1 MSCRVCGQ
9 AELGAG
15 MLLQD
20 AFARRAAENPDAQAL
35 VSAEMRVS
43 YREVSRRSDALA
55 ASLVKDGVGRGD
67 RVALFMDNS
76 VAAVVALYAILK
88 AGAVMVPINPL
99 TKCDK
104 LAFILADAEATA
116 FIGDSHLRRVFE
128 SAWETYRPRVV
139 IVSGG
144 DGRDAKDGERVMDEM
159 TTTGACPAVGTIDQD
174 LAAII
179 YTSGSTGTPK
189 GVMLTHHNMVSAAR
203 SVSGYLGLIAADRI
217 LCGLPL
223 AFDYGLYQVL
233 MGFMVG
239 ASVILERSF
248 AFPAAVVKVM
258 ARERVTV
265 FPGVPTIFSML
276 LGHEGMLDAYDWKAV
291 RTITNTAASLPPGH
305 IKRLKARF
313 PKARIF
319 SMYGLTECKRVTYLA
334 PEEIENRPT
343 SVGRG
348 MPNQEIYLI
357 DADGRR
363 LPPGSVGELVVRGS
377 HVMRGY
383 WRRPEET
390 AQRLKPG
397 PYPGERVLHTGDVF
411 HMDENG
417 YLYFVGRSDDIIKS
431 RGEKVS
437 PKEVENVLY
446 AMPSVREAAVIGV
459 DDEVLGQAIHAFVAV
474 DAKAPVTKQDIVR
487 HCHEHLESYMVPKV
501 VHIVAA
507 LPKTDTGKIR
517 KTGLAAAARAQEKDE
532 AGAAA
537 AMAKQPLKAE
547 REHVR

>member
-1 MSCRVCGQ
+1 
-9 AELGAG
+9 

-20 AFARRAAENPDAQAL
+20 AFVSRVVENPDAQAL
-35 VSAEMRVS
+35 VSAGTRVS
-43 YREVSRRSDALA
+43 YREIHKRSEALA
-55 ASLVKDGVGRGD
+55 ASLTKDGVTRGD
-67 RVALFMDNS
+67 RVVVFMDNS
-76 VAAVVALYAILK
+76 VAAVVALYATLK
-88 AGAVMVPINPL
+88 AGAVMVPVNPL
-99 TKCDK
+99 TKSDK
-104 LAFILADAEATA
+104 LGFILADAEASA
-116 FIGDSHLRRVFE
+116 FIGDGHLRPVYE
-128 SAWETYRPRVV
+128 TAWETYRPPVV
-139 IVSGG
+139 IVNGG
-144 DGRDAKDGERVMDEM
+144 DERDTRRGARILDEAASI
-159 TTTGACPAVGTIDQD
+159 GPCPAVATIDQD

-179 YTSGSTGTPK
+179 YTSGSTGAPK
-189 GVMLTHHNMVSAAR
+189 GVMLTHHNMLSAAR
-203 SVSGYLGLIAADRI
+203 SVSGYLGLMAADRI
-217 LCGLPL
+217 LCCLPL

-239 ASVILERSF
+239 ACVILERSF

-258 ARERVTV
+258 AQERVTV
-265 FPGVPTIFSML
+265 FPGVPTIFSLL
-276 LGHEGMLDAYDWKAV
+276 LGREGMLDAYDWRAV

-313 PKARIF
+313 PVARIF

-334 PEEIENRPT
+334 PEELESRPT

-348 MPNQEIYLI
+348 MPNQEVYLI

-397 PYPGERVLHTGDVF
+397 PYPGEQVLHTGDVF
-411 HMDENG
+411 HMDEDG

-446 AMPSVREAAVIGV
+446 AMPAIREAAVIGV
-459 DDEVLGQAIHAFVAV
+459 DDEVLGQAVHAFVAV
-474 DAKAPVTKQDIVR
+474 DANARVTERDIVR
-487 HCHEHLESYMVPKV
+487 HCHEYLESYMVPKV
-501 VHIVAA
+501 VHIVSA

-517 KTGLAAAARAQEKDE
+517 KTGLAAAARAKAGDR
-532 AGAAA
+532 AGAVV
-537 AMAKQPLKAE
+537 AMGKQPLKEE

>member
-1 MSCRVCGQ
+1 
-9 AELGAG
+9 

-20 AFARRAAENPDAQAL
+20 AFVSRAVENPDAQAL
-35 VSAEMRVS
+35 VSAGTRVS
-43 YREVSRRSDALA
+43 YREIDRRSEALA
-55 ASLVKDGVGRGD
+55 TSLTKDGVARGD
-67 RVALFMDNS
+67 RVVVFMDNS
-76 VAAVVALYAILK
+76 VAAVVALYATLK
-88 AGAVMVPINPL
+88 AGAVMVPVNPL
-99 TKCDK
+99 TKSDK
-104 LAFILADAEATA
+104 LGFILADAEASA
-116 FIGDSHLRRVFE
+116 FIGDGHLRPVYE
-128 SAWETYRPRVV
+128 TAWETYRPPVV
-139 IVSGG
+139 IVNGG
-144 DGRDAKDGERVMDEM
+144 DERDTRRGARILDEAASI
-159 TTTGACPAVGTIDQD
+159 GPCPAVATIDQD

-179 YTSGSTGTPK
+179 YTSGSTGAPK
-189 GVMLTHHNMVSAAR
+189 GVMLTHHNMLSAAR
-203 SVSGYLGLIAADRI
+203 SVSGYLGLTAADRI
-217 LCGLPL
+217 LCCLPL

-239 ASVILERSF
+239 ACVILERSF

-258 ARERVTV
+258 AQERVTV
-265 FPGVPTIFSML
+265 FPGVPTIFSLL
-276 LGHEGMLDAYDWKAV
+276 LGREGMLDAYDWRAV

-313 PKARIF
+313 PVARIF

-334 PEEIENRPT
+334 PEELESRPT

-348 MPNQEIYLI
+348 MPNQEVYLI

-411 HMDENG
+411 HMDEDG

-446 AMPSVREAAVIGV
+446 AMPAIREAAVIGV
-459 DDEVLGQAIHAFVAV
+459 DDEVLGQAVHAFVAV
-474 DAKAPVTKQDIVR
+474 DANARVTERDIVR
-487 HCHEHLESYMVPKV
+487 HCHEYLESYMVPKV
-501 VHIVAA
+501 VHIVSA

-517 KTGLAAAARAQEKDE
+517 KTGLAAAARAK
-532 AGAAA
+532 AGDRADAVV
-537 AMAKQPLKAE
+537 AMGKQPLKEE

>member
-1 MSCRVCGQ
+1 
-9 AELGAG
+9 

-20 AFARRAAENPDAQAL
+20 AFVRRAAEKPDAQAL
-35 VSAEMRVS
+35 VSAGARAS
-43 YREVSRRSDALA
+43 YREVDRRSDALA
-55 ASLVKDGVGRGD
+55 AALAEDGVGRGD
-67 RVALFMDNS
+67 RVAVFMDNS

-88 AGAVMVPINPL
+88 AGAVMVPVNPL

-104 LAFILADAEATA
+104 LAFILEDSEAAA
-116 FIGDSHLRRVFE
+116 FIGDSHLRRVYE
-128 SAWETYRPRVV
+128 SAWETYRPPAV

-144 DGRDAKDGERVMDEM
+144 DARDGERVMDEVAPV
-159 TTTGACPAVGTIDQD
+159 GACPVVGTIDQD

-203 SVSGYLGLIAADRI
+203 SVSGYLGLTAADRI

-233 MGFMVG
+233 MAFAVG

-265 FPGVPTIFSML
+265 LPGVPTIFSLL
-276 LGHEGMLDAYDWKAV
+276 LGREGMLDAYDWKAV

-305 IKRLKARF
+305 IKRLRARF

-319 SMYGLTECKRVTYLA
+319 SMYGLTECKRVTYLV
-334 PEEIENRPT
+334 PEELEKRPT

-348 MPNQEIYLI
+348 MPNQEVYLI

-397 PYPGERVLHTGDVF
+397 P
-411 HMDENG
+411 
-417 YLYFVGRSDDIIKS
+417 
-431 RGEKVS
+431 
-437 PKEVENVLY
+437 
-446 AMPSVREAAVIGV
+446 
-459 DDEVLGQAIHAFVAV
+459 
-474 DAKAPVTKQDIVR
+474 
-487 HCHEHLESYMVPKV
+487 
-501 VHIVAA
+501 
-507 LPKTDTGKIR
+507 
-517 KTGLAAAARAQEKDE
+517 
-532 AGAAA
+532 
-537 AMAKQPLKAE
+537 
-547 REHVR
+547 